1 MPTPKAPEAA
11 SGTRVPVVGEN
22 GTTALV
28 PVKVLVDPTQVR
40 RPWRSTAR
48 TVFQAL
54 VALAVLF
61 PVLVET
67 AGLDPDSLPWLAGAL
82 AVAGGV
88 ARVMADPR
96 VEAFL
101 RRFVPFLAA
110 APPVEP
116 QGILGKAFTS
126 AFGRRNERGHSAPA
140 VSFAVV
146 VLLALAVLAAS
157 FVAALA
163 TQMIGA

>member
-11 SGTRVPVVGEN
+11 TGTRVPVVGANAAIESF
-22 GTTALV
+22 

-61 PVLVET
+61 PVLVQT

-82 AVAGGV
+82 AIAGGL
-88 ARVMADPR
+88 ARIMAHPL
-96 VEAFL
+96 VEEFL

-110 APPVEP
+110 APSADP
-116 QGILGKAFTS
+116 QGILGKAFAT
-126 AFGRRNERGHSAPA
+126 FGRRDQRGHATA
-140 VSFAVV
+140 DLTLGVA
-146 VLLALAVLAAS
+146 LGLALLVLTVSIVAAVL
-157 FVAALA
+157 
-163 TQMIGA
+163 TYMIGA